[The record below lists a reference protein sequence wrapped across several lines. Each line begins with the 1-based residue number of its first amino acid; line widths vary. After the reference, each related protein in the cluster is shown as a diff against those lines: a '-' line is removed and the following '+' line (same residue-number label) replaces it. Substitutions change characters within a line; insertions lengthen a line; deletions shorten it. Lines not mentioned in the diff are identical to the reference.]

1 MMIAGKKQLFYSD
14 NLLVKIDPGLRAALA
29 AAAEEQRT
37 SMSEL
42 IRRAVRS
49 ALAGQVPANGERRQ
63 PC

>member
-1 MMIAGKKQLFYSD
+1 MMIAGKKQLFYSA
-14 NLLVKIDPGLRAALA
+14 NLLVKIDPDLRAALA

-49 ALAGQVPANGERRQ
+49 AIAEQVPANGERRQ